1 MTMNDLTTKLAADWA
16 YLVDFGTFFL
26 CVAMVLIYQRRLV
39 RRIRENPTLTIQ
51 GMNVQARAAWVER
64 IMREERDLHTLA
76 VQTFRNSTMAA
87 TLLASTAVLLIF
99 GILNL
104 LANAD
109 KLSHILSGVNSWG
122 SREPGVWLF
131 KLMLLIVDFF
141 ISFFSFSLAV
151 RGFHHVGYMI
161 NVPTGAHDHGVT
173 VQKVVRVLNR
183 VSQYYSIGMRT
194 YYFSV
199 PLVLWLFGPAW
210 MFVATVVLLVVLNHL
225 DHLPD

>member
-87 TLLASTAVLLIF
+87 TLLASTAVLLI
-99 GILNL
+99 
-104 LANAD
+104 
-109 KLSHILSGVNSWG
+109 
-122 SREPGVWLF
+122 
-131 KLMLLIVDFF
+131 VDFF

>member
-1 MTMNDLTTKLAADWA
+1 MLNNLSVAIATYWP
-16 YLVDFGTFFL
+16 YLVDFGTFL
-26 CVAMVLIYQRRLV
+26 VCVVLVLLYQRRLL
-39 RRIRENPTLTIQ
+39 RRIRENPALTVQ
-51 GMNVQARAAWVER
+51 GMNEQARAAWVER
-64 IMREERDLHTLA
+64 VMREERDLHTMA

-109 KLSHILSGVNSWG
+109 KLEHVLAGVNSWG
-122 SREPGVWLF
+122 SREPGMWLF

-141 ISFFSFSLAV
+141 VAFFSFSLAV
-151 RGFHHVGYMI
+151 RGYHHVGYLI
-161 NVPTGAHDHGVT
+161 NVPVGAQDHGVT
-173 VQKVVRVLNR
+173 VQKVAGVLNR
-183 VSQYYSIGMRT
+183 VSRYYSIGMRT

-210 MFVATVVLLVVLNHL
+210 MAVATIALLVVLNHL

>member
-1 MTMNDLTTKLAADWA
+1 MNNLTSKLPSYWP
-16 YLVDFGTFFL
+16 YLVDLGTFL
-26 CVAMVLIYQRRLV
+26 VCVVMVVWYQLRLT
-39 RRIRENPTLTIQ
+39 RRIRENPALTIQ

-109 KLSHILSGVNSWG
+109 KLGHMLTGMNSWG
-122 SREPGVWLF
+122 SREPGMWLF

-161 NVPTGAHDHGVT
+161 NVPMGAHDHGVS

-199 PLVLWLFGPAW
+199 PLVLWLFGPAF

>member
-1 MTMNDLTTKLAADWA
+1 MNNLTSKLPSYWP
-16 YLVDFGTFFL
+16 YLVDLGTFL
-26 CVAMVLIYQRRLV
+26 VCVVMVVWYQLRLT
-39 RRIRENPTLTIQ
+39 RRIRENPALTVQ

-109 KLSHILSGVNSWG
+109 KLGHMLTGLNSWG
-122 SREPGVWLF
+122 VREPGMWLF

-161 NVPTGAHDHGVT
+161 NVPMGAHDHGVS

-199 PLVLWLFGPAW
+199 PLVLWLFGPAF